1 MNANSAKTKTHIY
14 MNMYAALE
22 TGYMQP
28 WGPKNSRNPHSSTL
42 SQRLGGG
49 GGCLVI
55 EFTSQE
61 SLVP

>member
-42 SQRLGGG
+42 TQCLEGGA
-49 GGCLVI
+49 CFVI